1 MSAKSVS
8 PAENRAVEVLDL
20 LDADPARDQTRL
32 SGELSRLNGCPVSLN
47 HYTQLVNGQGD
58 VAVFA
63 GQVFGQVEQQGADAV
78 EGFVAVGDEGFG
90 AGVGGDGEEAG

>member
-8 PAENRAVEVLDL
+8 AAENRAGEVLDL

-47 HYTQLVNGQGD
+47 QYSRSLARPAFIIALINLIFSTVSTVPESGLLS
-58 VAVFA
+58 FLI
-63 GQVFGQVEQQGADAV
+63 ETCR
-78 EGFVAVGDEGFG
+78 
-90 AGVGGDGEEAG
+90 